1 MGYYN
6 AKEKIMPSIPYIRPV
21 SDLRNNFSEISRQ
34 VHESNEPV
42 YLTKNGRGDM
52 VVMSMEAYEQDRANQ
67 GLDES
72 EVYLK
77 LKEAE
82 LEAESTTKR
91 YTLEEVM
98 DSMEKIITEAELR
111 LKNKKNA

>member
-1 MGYYN
+1 M
-6 AKEKIMPSIPYIRPV
+6 MPSIPQIRPV
-21 SDLRNNFSEISRQ
+21 SELRNRFSEISRQ
-34 VHESNEPV
+34 VHETNEPV

-52 VVMSMEAYEQDRANQ
+52 VVMSMEAYEQDRYEW
-67 GLDES
+67 D
-72 EVYLK
+72 VYLK

-91 YTLEEVM
+91 YSLEEVM

-111 LKNKKNA
+111 LKKKKNA

>member
-1 MGYYN
+1 
-6 AKEKIMPSIPYIRPV
+6 MPSIPQIRPI

-34 VHESNEPV
+34 VHETNEPV
-42 YLTKNGRGDM
+42 YLTKDGRGDI
-52 VVMSMEAYEQDRANQ
+52 VVMSMEAYEQDRY
-67 GLDES
+67 ES

-82 LEAESTTKR
+82 IEAESTTKR
-91 YTLEEVM
+91 YSLEDVM

-111 LKNKKNA
+111 LKNKKHV